1 MEQYIVQ
8 IERKNNGGV
17 RYIDWCNNRWYGTT
31 ATKPLPSYTMEQAEK
46 IAEQLAS
53 HYVYKIDIVDANG
66 NIAKHINWLIK
77 PKKKKKEKKSIF
89 KLNKNILKNVK
100 KFGRLR

>member
-8 IERKNNGGV
+8 IEHKNGGV

-31 ATKPLPSYTMEQAEK
+31 ATKPLPSYTMEQAEEVAK
-46 IAEQLAS
+46 QLES
-53 HYVYKIDIVDANG
+53 HYVYKVDIVDANG
-66 NIAKHINWLIK
+66 KIVKHINWLLK
-77 PKKKKKEKKSIF
+77 PKKEKKQKKSLF
-89 KLNKNILKNVK
+89 KLNKNVLKNVK